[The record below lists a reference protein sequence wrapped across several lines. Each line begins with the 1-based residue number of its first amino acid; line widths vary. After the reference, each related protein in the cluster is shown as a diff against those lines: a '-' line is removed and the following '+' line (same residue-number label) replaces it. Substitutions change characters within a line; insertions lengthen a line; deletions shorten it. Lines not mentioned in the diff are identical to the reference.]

1 MLYKS
6 RDFVP
11 GYSRSARYCL
21 PDKTVCYLYALSTL
35 MSIICYWWLLLSVPL
50 GFGWKPIPSAAR
62 VTRDEVSGIRKVR
75 ESCLEDSTTLM
86 CSLAF
91 ASLATCNKQIQLHQ
105 YFVKLLHQF
114 NFLWLQFVCF
124 DFLWTALLCSSE
136 QELQLFHINSHIS
149 DSFLLKNKRLFSNF
163 STKAHNWVQEVY
175 FLRKFYLKS

>member
-1 MLYKS
+1 M
-6 RDFVP
+6 
-11 GYSRSARYCL
+11 
-21 PDKTVCYLYALSTL
+21 
-35 MSIICYWWLLLSVPL
+35 PL

-149 DSFLLKNKRLFSNF
+149 DSFLLKNKMLKCN
-163 STKAHNWVQEVY
+163 STLPPRGSYRFDNQEFIDGGIMGGIRVE
-175 FLRKFYLKS
+175 LRVVPP